1 MIYKEVTNAII
12 DTLKRFKGVNFVKYT
27 GDDLINAQNNNKTI
41 QCWVDDISLH
51 QFNLTQN
58 IAKVEYQIYILGF
71 VTGESGNTVL
81 DVQDRC
87 YDVALYTLA
96 YLDNKEEFQG
106 IISLYD
112 YSILTLSHFSTDDSA
127 GVKLSVVL
135 TIPNGVNLCELDE
148 HFGEPYPEEKDNEL
162 NLDIEEVGD
171 IDLKPITLPKSCC

>member
-112 YSILTLSHFSTDDSA
+112 YSILTLNHFSTDDSA

-148 HFGEPYPEEKDNEL
+148 HFGEPYPEDKDNEID
-162 NLDIEEVGD
+162 LDIEEVGD

>member
-58 IAKVEYQIYILGF
+58 VAKAEYQIYIIGF

-87 YDVALYTLA
+87 YDIALYTLA
-96 YLDNKEEFQG
+96 YLDTKEEFKG

-148 HFGEPYPEEKDNEL
+148 HFGEPYPEDKDNEID
-162 NLDIEEVGD
+162 LDIEEVGD
-171 IDLKPITLPKSCC
+171 IDLKPIKLPKSCC

>member
-58 IAKVEYQIYILGF
+58 VAKAEYQIYIIGF

-87 YDVALYTLA
+87 YDIALYTLA
-96 YLDNKEEFQG
+96 YLDTKEEFKG

-148 HFGEPYPEEKDNEL
+148 HFGEPYPEDKDNEI
-162 NLDIEEVGD
+162 DIDINEVGD

>member
-58 IAKVEYQIYILGF
+58 VAKAEYQIYIIGF

-87 YDVALYTLA
+87 YDIALYTLA
-96 YLDNKEEFQG
+96 YLDTKEEFKG

-148 HFGEPYPEEKDNEL
+148 HFGEPYPEDEDNEID
-162 NLDIEEVGD
+162 LDIEEVGD

>member
-58 IAKVEYQIYILGF
+58 VAKAEYQIYIIGF

-87 YDVALYTLA
+87 YDIALYTLA
-96 YLDNKEEFQG
+96 YLDTKEEFKG

-148 HFGEPYPEEKDNEL
+148 HFGEPYPEDKDNEID
-162 NLDIEEVGD
+162 LDIEEVGD